1 MDFGYLKQWIDKAE
15 FLAWA
20 REFADMESD
29 CCFRYPKCEFTAIW
43 IQRKKK
49 NQERPGITMDGILNV
64 YKEKGYTSHDVV
76 AKLRGILKQKKIGHT
91 GTLDPDAEGVL
102 PVCLGSATKVC
113 DLLTDKD
120 KTYVAVLL
128 LGQETDTQDT
138 SGTVLHQAEVQAN
151 AAEVESCIMSFVGE
165 YDQIPPMYSALKVNG
180 KKLYE
185 LAREGKVIEREAR
198 RVQIHSIRI
207 LEINLPRVR
216 MEVTCSKGTY
226 IRTLCHDIG
235 QKLGCYGCM
244 EKLLRT
250 SVSVFKLS
258 QAATL
263 AAIEAWRDGGEVEK
277 HLIQVP
283 DLFPDYPRIQVK
295 EAASY
300 LVYNGNP
307 VSGWDLQSQLPKEQ
321 QTFLLYD
328 HAGQFIG
335 IFRWNPEK
343 RKYFPEKMFYQKA

>member
-1 MDFGYLKQWIDKAE
+1 
-15 FLAWA
+15 
-20 REFADMESD
+20 
-29 CCFRYPKCEFTAIW
+29 
-43 IQRKKK
+43 
-49 NQERPGITMDGILNV
+49 MDGILNV

-91 GTLDPDAEGVL
+91 GTLDPDAAGVL

-120 KTYVAVLL
+120 KTYEAVLL

-138 SGTVLHQAEVQAN
+138 SGTVLHQAEVQVSG
-151 AAEVESCIMSFVGE
+151 AEVESCIMSFVGE

-198 RVQIHSIRI
+198 RVQIISIRI
-207 LEINLPRVR
+207 LEMNLPRVR

-235 QKLGCYGCM
+235 LKLGCYGCM
-244 EKLLRT
+244 EQLLRT
-250 SVSVFKLS
+250 RVSVFALSEAVKL
-258 QAATL
+258 AE
-263 AAIEAWRDGGEVEK
+263 IEAWRDAGEVDQ

-295 EAASY
+295 ENASH

-307 VSGWDLQSQLPKEQ
+307 VGSRDLQTALPKGQ
-321 QTFLLYD
+321 QVFLLYD
-328 HAGQFIG
+328 HLGQFIG
-335 IFRWNPEK
+335 IFSWNSEK
-343 RKYFPEKMFYQKA
+343 HRYFPEKMFYQKA